1 MARHKKLQEDE
12 SEDPAL
18 DISSLIDVCFLL
30 LIYFLVATSMAPQEK
45 RLDMQMPSITPN
57 TEQNQA
63 VADPI
68 LLIIDEQGTVTW
80 GVNKEM
86 ISNAPDQRDLDNLST
101 RLEESNT
108 AAKAANSQVIVQLS
122 IATRAKQQR
131 VMDVMNSLTKA
142 GISQVAL
149 QDVPDEG

>member
-30 LIYFLVATSMAPQEK
+30 LIYFLVATSLAPQEK
-45 RLDMQMPSITPN
+45 RLDMQMPSVENSTD
-57 TEQNQA
+57 QSRA
-63 VADPI
+63 VADPV
-68 LLIIDEQGTVTW
+68 LVMIDEQGTVTW
-80 GVNKEM
+80 GQNREM
-86 ISNAPDQRDLDNLST
+86 ISNSPDQRDLDNLTT
-101 RLEESNT
+101 RLEETNN
-108 AAKAANSQVIVQLS
+108 AAKAANSQVVVQMH
-122 IATRAKQQR
+122 IASRSKQQR

-149 QDVPDEG
+149 VDVPDEG